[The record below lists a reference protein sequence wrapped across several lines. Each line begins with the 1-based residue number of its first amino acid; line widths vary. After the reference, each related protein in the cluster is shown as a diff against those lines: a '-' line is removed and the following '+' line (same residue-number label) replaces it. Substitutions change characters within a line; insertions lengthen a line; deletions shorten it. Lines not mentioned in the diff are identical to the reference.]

1 MEDFPFAKSKG
12 GTSQFII
19 SNHGKHGSH
28 PPSTRINDMNLH
40 EYQAKQLFKDY
51 GIPVLPWRIVE
62 SADEARDAADELG
75 CPVIVKAQVHAGG
88 RGKAGGVKFA
98 ATLQDAVDHASS
110 MLGTRMVTHQTGP
123 SGVPVNKVMIT
134 PAADIAHEYYLSI
147 VMDGD
152 EGAPAIIA
160 TREGGV
166 EIEQIAEEH
175 PEKIV
180 RIIGDPL
187 IGLLPYRARDAALA
201 LGFPPT
207 LIRPASALIAN
218 AYRLFTDKDC
228 SLVEINP
235 LIETEDGKL
244 LALDAKVAIE
254 DDALFRHPDLRE
266 LHDPEQMD
274 PLEREAL
281 EFDLAYVKLEGGR
294 VGCMVNGAGLAMA
307 TMDITKWA
315 GAEPANFLDIGGS
328 ADLDR
333 IEHAFKIIVSDPDV
347 EIILVNLFAGI
358 ARSDVV
364 ATGIINAATELG
376 ATKPIVVA
384 MRGTNA
390 EEGLQLLHESDMDIT
405 PAPDMASAAIVLRDK
420 LASMEG
426 DN

>member
-1 MEDFPFAKSKG
+1 
-12 GTSQFII
+12 
-19 SNHGKHGSH
+19 
-28 PPSTRINDMNLH
+28 MNLH
-40 EYQAKQLFKDY
+40 EYQAKQLFADY
-51 GIPVLPWRIVE
+51 DIPVLPWRIVE
-62 SADEARDAADELG
+62 SADEVSDAVAAFG

-98 ATLQDAVDHASS
+98 ATPEDAFEYASQ

-123 SGVPVNKVMIT
+123 RGVPIDKVMIT

-152 EGAPAIIA
+152 EGAPSIIA

-166 EIEQIAEEH
+166 EIEQVAEEE

-187 IGLLPYRARDAALA
+187 IGLLPYKARDAAQA
-201 LGFPPT
+201 LGFPAH

-235 LIETEDGKL
+235 LIETDDGKII
-244 LALDAKVAIE
+244 ALDAKVSIE
-254 DDALFRHPDLRE
+254 DDALFRRPELRQ
-266 LHDPEQMD
+266 LHDDSQMD
-274 PLEREAL
+274 PLEREAS
-281 EFDLAYVKLEGGR
+281 EYDLAYVKLEGGR

-328 ADLDR
+328 ADLQR
-333 IEHAFKIIVSDPDV
+333 IEQAFKIIVSDSDV

-364 ATGIINAATELG
+364 ATGIINAARELG
-376 ATKPIVVA
+376 AEKPIVAA

-390 EEGLQLLHESDMDIT
+390 EEGLRLLHESEMDIT
-405 PAPDMASAAIVLRDK
+405 PAPDMASAAEILREK
-420 LASMEG
+420 LVKMEKAI
-426 DN
+426 

>member
-1 MEDFPFAKSKG
+1 
-12 GTSQFII
+12 
-19 SNHGKHGSH
+19 
-28 PPSTRINDMNLH
+28 MNLH
-40 EYQAKQLFKDY
+40 EYQAKQLFKEY

-62 SADEARDAADELG
+62 SVDEVPAAAEELG

-98 ATLQDAVDHASS
+98 ATVDDAIEATKG

-123 SGVPVNKVMIT
+123 SGVPVSKVMIT

-152 EGAPAIIA
+152 EGAPTIIA

-166 EIEQIAEEH
+166 EIEQVAEEH

-180 RIIGDPL
+180 RIVGDPL

-201 LGFPPT
+201 LGFPSA
-207 LIRPASALIAN
+207 LIRPASALISN

-235 LIETEDGKL
+235 LIETEDGTL
-244 LALDAKVAIE
+244 LALDAKVGIDE
-254 DDALFRHPDLRE
+254 DAMFRHPELRE
-266 LHDPEQMD
+266 WHDPEQMD
-274 PLEREAL
+274 PLERAAS
-281 EFDLAYVKLEGGR
+281 EFDLSYVKLEGGR

-333 IEHAFKIIVSDPDV
+333 IEHAFKIIVGDPDV
-347 EIILVNLFAGI
+347 EIVLVNLFAGI

-364 ATGIINAATELG
+364 ATGVINAAKDVG
-376 ATKPIVVA
+376 ATTPIVAA

-390 EEGLQLLHESDMDIT
+390 EEGLRLLHESDMDIT
-405 PAPDMASAAIVLRDK
+405 PAPDMASAALVLRDK
-420 LASMEG
+420 LASMG
-426 DN
+426 GSS

>member
-1 MEDFPFAKSKG
+1 
-12 GTSQFII
+12 
-19 SNHGKHGSH
+19 
-28 PPSTRINDMNLH
+28 MNLH
-40 EYQAKQLFKDY
+40 EYQAKELFKEY

-62 SADEARDAADELG
+62 SADEARDAAEDLG

-98 ATLQDAVDHASS
+98 ATVDDAVEAAKG

-123 SGVPVNKVMIT
+123 NGVPVSKVMVT
-134 PAADIAHEYYLSI
+134 PAADIKHEYYVSI

-152 EGAPAIIA
+152 EGAPTIIA

-166 EIEQIAEEH
+166 EIEQVAEEH

-180 RIIGDPL
+180 RIVGDPL

-201 LGFPPT
+201 LGFPSA
-207 LIRPASALIAN
+207 LIRSASALIAN

-235 LIETEDGKL
+235 LIETEAGEI
-244 LALDAKVAIE
+244 LALDAKVGID
-254 DDALFRHPDLRE
+254 DDAMFRHRELRE
-266 LHDPEQMD
+266 WHDPEQMD
-274 PLEREAL
+274 PLEREAS

-364 ATGIINAATELG
+364 ATGVINAAREVG
-376 ATKPIVVA
+376 STKPVVAA

-390 EEGLQLLHESDMDIT
+390 EEGLKLFEESGMDIT

-420 LASMEG
+420 LASMSNG
-426 DN
+426 GSN

>member
-1 MEDFPFAKSKG
+1 
-12 GTSQFII
+12 
-19 SNHGKHGSH
+19 
-28 PPSTRINDMNLH
+28 MNLH

-51 GIPVLPWRIVE
+51 GIPVLPWRIVDT
-62 SADEARDAADELG
+62 ADDAAIAANELG

-98 ATLQDAVDHASS
+98 ATAEDAVQYASD
-110 MLGTRMVTHQTGP
+110 MLGTRMITHQTGP
-123 SGVPVNKVMIT
+123 GGVPIDKVMIT
-134 PAADIAHEYYLSI
+134 PAADIAHEYYVSI

-166 EIEQIAEEH
+166 EIEQVAEEH

-187 IGLLPYRARDAALA
+187 IGLLPYKARDAALA
-201 LGFPPT
+201 LGFPTP
-207 LIRPASALIAN
+207 LIRPATALISN
-218 AYRLFTDKDC
+218 AYRLFTDNDC

-235 LIETEDGKL
+235 LIESEDGNII
-244 LALDAKVAIE
+244 ALDAKVGIE
-254 DDALFRHPDLRE
+254 DDALFRHPDLRD
-266 LHDPEQMD
+266 LHDPAQMD
-274 PLEREAL
+274 PLEREASKY
-281 EFDLAYVKLEGGR
+281 DLAYVKLEGGR

-364 ATGIINAATELG
+364 ATGIINAAKEVG
-376 ATKPIVVA
+376 SDKPIVAA

-390 EEGLQLLHESDMDIT
+390 EEGLRLFDESDMDIT
-405 PAPDMASAAIVLRDK
+405 PSPDMASAAEALREK
-420 LASMEG
+420 LASMSG
-426 DN
+426 ST

>member
-1 MEDFPFAKSKG
+1 
-12 GTSQFII
+12 
-19 SNHGKHGSH
+19 
-28 PPSTRINDMNLH
+28 MNLH
-40 EYQAKQLFKDY
+40 EYQAKELFKEY

-62 SADEARDAADELG
+62 SADEARVAAEELG

-98 ATLQDAVDHASS
+98 ATVDDAVEAAAG
-110 MLGTRMVTHQTGP
+110 MLGTRMITHQTGP
-123 SGVPVNKVMIT
+123 SGVPVSKVMVT
-134 PAADIAHEYYLSI
+134 PAADIAHEYYVSI

-152 EGAPAIIA
+152 EGAPTIIA

-166 EIEQIAEEH
+166 EIEQVAEEH

-180 RIIGDPL
+180 RIVGDPL

-201 LGFPPT
+201 LGFPSA

-235 LIETEDGKL
+235 LIETEDGEI
-244 LALDAKVAIE
+244 LALDAKVGID
-254 DDALFRHPDLRE
+254 DDAMFRHRELRE
-266 LHDPEQMD
+266 WHDPEQMD
-274 PLEREAL
+274 PLEREAS

-364 ATGIINAATELG
+364 ATGVINAAREVG
-376 ATKPIVVA
+376 STKPVVAA

-390 EEGLQLLHESDMDIT
+390 EEGLKLFEESGMDIT

-420 LASMEG
+420 LASMSNG
-426 DN
+426 GSN

>member
-1 MEDFPFAKSKG
+1 
-12 GTSQFII
+12 
-19 SNHGKHGSH
+19 
-28 PPSTRINDMNLH
+28 MNLH

-51 GIPVLPWRIVE
+51 GIPVLPWRIAE
-62 SADEARDAADELG
+62 SAEEAEIAANELG

-98 ATLQDAVDHASS
+98 ATAEDAVQYASD
-110 MLGTRMVTHQTGP
+110 MLGTRMITHQTGP
-123 SGVPVNKVMIT
+123 GGVPIDKVMIT
-134 PAADIAHEYYLSI
+134 PAADIAHEYYVSI

-166 EIEQIAEEH
+166 EIEQVAEEH

-187 IGLLPYRARDAALA
+187 IGLLPYKARDAALA
-201 LGFPPT
+201 LGFPTP
-207 LIRPASALIAN
+207 LIRPATALISN
-218 AYRLFTDKDC
+218 AYRLFTDNDC

-235 LIETEDGKL
+235 LIESDDGKII
-244 LALDAKVAIE
+244 ALDAKVGIE
-254 DDALFRHPDLRE
+254 DDALFRHPNLRD
-266 LHDPEQMD
+266 LHDPAQMD
-274 PLEREAL
+274 PLEREASKY
-281 EFDLAYVKLEGGR
+281 DLAYVKLEGGR

-364 ATGIINAATELG
+364 ATGIINAAKEVG
-376 ATKPIVVA
+376 SDKPIVAA

-390 EEGLQLLHESDMDIT
+390 EEGLRLFDESDMDIT
-405 PAPDMASAAIVLRDK
+405 PSPDMASAAEALREK
-420 LASMEG
+420 LASMSG
-426 DN
+426 ST

>member
-1 MEDFPFAKSKG
+1 
-12 GTSQFII
+12 
-19 SNHGKHGSH
+19 
-28 PPSTRINDMNLH
+28 MNLH

-51 GIPVLPWRIVE
+51 GIPVLPWRIAE
-62 SADEARDAADELG
+62 SAEEAEIAANELG

-98 ATLQDAVDHASS
+98 ATAEDAVQYASD
-110 MLGTRMVTHQTGP
+110 MLGTRMITHQTGP
-123 SGVPVNKVMIT
+123 GGVPIDKVMIT
-134 PAADIAHEYYLSI
+134 PAADIAHEYYVSI

-166 EIEQIAEEH
+166 EIEQVAEEH

-187 IGLLPYRARDAALA
+187 IGLLPYKARDAALA
-201 LGFPPT
+201 LGFPTP
-207 LIRPASALIAN
+207 LIRPATALISN
-218 AYRLFTDKDC
+218 AYRLFTDNDC

-235 LIETEDGKL
+235 LIESEDGKII
-244 LALDAKVAIE
+244 ALDAKVGIE
-254 DDALFRHPDLRE
+254 DDALFRHPNLRD
-266 LHDPEQMD
+266 LHDPAQMD
-274 PLEREAL
+274 PLEREASKY
-281 EFDLAYVKLEGGR
+281 DLAYVKLEGGR

-364 ATGIINAATELG
+364 ATGIINAAKEVG
-376 ATKPIVVA
+376 SDKPIVAA

-390 EEGLQLLHESDMDIT
+390 EEGLRLFDESDMDIT
-405 PAPDMASAAIVLRDK
+405 PSPDMASAAEALREK
-420 LASMEG
+420 LASMGEQLTS
-426 DN
+426 N